1 MAVNITGTFKPAG
14 DFPVVESVDVVMPD
28 GSRLSEYNPGSGLP
42 EVSASDNGKVLG
54 VVNGAWKSV
63 TPEIPEELPSVT
75 TSDNGKVLGVVS
87 GKWAKVTPEHPKE
100 LPAVTTSDNGKVLA
114 VVGGKWQSVT
124 PEIPDVQSEIPVFNL
139 SEKGLTAV
147 TLPEG
152 QSVAE
157 ADTADIVEALGNGE
171 VKFAVPVSM
180 SGVTIPVYLTM
191 QGFTDGSGMYQC
203 SAMVMMEEL
212 LFVLVVVQT
221 GGIAVQVKPFT
232 NFIDDYLRSA
242 LEGDY

>member
-63 TPEIPEELPSVT
+63 TPEIPEELPGVT
-75 TSDNGKVLGVVS
+75 TSDNGKVLAVVS

-100 LPAVTTSDNGKVLA
+100 LPTVSSSNNGEVLT
-114 VVGGKWQSVT
+114 VVNGKWQSAVQ
-124 PEIPDVQSEIPVFNL
+124 EIPDVQSEIPVFNL
-139 SEKGLTAV
+139 AEKGLGAV

-152 QSVAE
+152 QSFAE

-180 SGVTIPVYLTM
+180 SGVTIPVYVTM

-203 SAMVMMEEL
+203 SSMVMMEEL

-221 GGIAVQVKPFT
+221 GGIAVQVQPFT